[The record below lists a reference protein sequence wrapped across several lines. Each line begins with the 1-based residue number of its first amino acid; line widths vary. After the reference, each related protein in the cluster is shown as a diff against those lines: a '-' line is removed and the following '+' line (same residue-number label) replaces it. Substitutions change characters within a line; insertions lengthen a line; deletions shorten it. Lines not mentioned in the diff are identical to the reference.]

1 MQYLIARFKEP
12 STYAGLAA
20 ILTAF
25 GVGLAPEYWEAISS
39 VGVGLAGLAAILLRE
54 REA

>member
-1 MQYLIARFKEP
+1 MTYLLARLKEP

-25 GVGLAPEYWEAISS
+25 GVTLAPDLWEAIAAT
-39 VGVGLAGLAAILLRE
+39 GAGLAGLAAVLLRE
-54 REA
+54 RQS